1 MKLAVG
7 AASFALAVL
16 LGAVQASA
24 ETVRVTG
31 EVTAGNYRALAGLL
45 MDSFDKVVGLDVT
58 LRENDEYGVGKLQA
72 YEEDKLFLAYL
83 PGEGS
88 DSQISAREGYDLEN
102 GVYSFDG
109 FYKVAYAGMGQ
120 GITAIFLEP
129 AAKPAGEVDD
139 VEIGSLKAPAN

>member
-7 AASFALAVL
+7 AASFALAFL

-24 ETVRVTG
+24 QTARVTG
-31 EVTAGNYRALAGLL
+31 EVTASNYRALAGLL

-58 LRENDEYGVGKLQA
+58 VRQNEEYGVGKLQA

-88 DSQISAREGYDLEN
+88 DSQISAREGYDLKE

-109 FYKVAYAGMGQ
+109 FYKVTYAGMGQ
-120 GITAIFLEP
+120 GITAIYLEP
-129 AAKPAGEVDD
+129 AGNPAGQ
-139 VEIGSLKAPAN
+139 VEDIDINDLKVPTN